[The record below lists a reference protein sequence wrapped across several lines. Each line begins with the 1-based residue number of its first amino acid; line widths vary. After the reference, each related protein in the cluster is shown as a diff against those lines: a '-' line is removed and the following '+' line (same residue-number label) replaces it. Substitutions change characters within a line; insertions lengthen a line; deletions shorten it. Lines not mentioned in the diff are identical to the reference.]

1 MSLRAFTRKVFIQGL
16 LKVRRFRNPVS
27 KIAIPGLILMPM
39 STGTSSGGI
48 SGTSIFN
55 SLWNSMMKYLFN
67 PILSAFSSAFG
78 GVMSGMVGGLDIMF
92 QSWGFS
98 LASYGVWGPMMVVVS
113 ISVAL
118 FVGYMIFDAIGIE
131 KDVLGGEEAL

>member
-1 MSLRAFTRKVFIQGL
+1 MSLRAFARKILIRGN
-16 LKVRRFRNPVS
+16 LKFVRIRNSRLKYAVLG
-27 KIAIPGLILMPM
+27 ATVLPM
-39 STGTSSGGI
+39 SSTSSGGI

-55 SLWNSMMKYLFN
+55 SLWGSLMKYLFD

>member
-1 MSLRAFTRKVFIQGL
+1 MSLRAFARKILIRGS
-16 LKVRRFRNPVS
+16 LKIRKLSASRLKSVALGITV
-27 KIAIPGLILMPM
+27 LPM
-39 STGTSSGGI
+39 ASSSGGI

-55 SLWNSMMKYLFN
+55 SLWNSLMKYLFQ
-67 PILSAFSSAFG
+67 PILSAFSSAFS

-98 LASYGVWGPMMVVVS
+98 LASYGIWGPLMVVIS

-118 FVGYMIFDAIGIE
+118 FVGYLIFDAIGIE